1 MAYNFNI
8 LTTSLSILHNSFDR
22 LYKIFLNLHLAKVL
36 DTLAKSFFLLCIFT
50 QLEIKVLIF
59 VNAQFFY
66 IFLL

>member
-8 LTTSLSILHNSFDR
+8 LTTSLSVLHNSFDR
-22 LYKIFLNLHLAKVL
+22 LYKIFLDLHLAKGL
-36 DTLAKSFFLLCIFT
+36 DILAKWFFLLCIFT

-59 VNAQFFY
+59 VNAQFY